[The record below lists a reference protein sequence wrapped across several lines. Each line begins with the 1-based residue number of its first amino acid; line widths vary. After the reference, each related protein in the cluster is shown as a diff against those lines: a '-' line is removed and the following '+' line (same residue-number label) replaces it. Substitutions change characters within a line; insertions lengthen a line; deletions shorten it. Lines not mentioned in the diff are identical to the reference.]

1 MFSSP
6 HLTLDSD
13 SARLLTELTSAATSD
28 STDRLVTAL
37 ADIQAHA
44 NPRPGVLVHFQVSL
58 RVPICQLVI
67 KMYLPGGADVPHEPH
82 QQLSEVH
89 NLQPPSQA
97 SEAPP

>member
-6 HLTLDSD
+6 HLTLDTD

-37 ADIQAHA
+37 ADIQTHA

-58 RVPICQLVI
+58 LVPMCQLESKI
-67 KMYLPGGADVPHEPH
+67 YLLGGVDVPHEPH
-82 QQLSEVH
+82 QQLGEVN
-89 NLQPPSQA
+89 NLQPPAQA